1 MRKEPVVGKRQRRRN
16 RVEVDELL
24 DAFEASGLRRREFCV
39 KHGVA
44 LGTLDFWRKRRRQE
58 GDTKASNRQAR
69 LKMDARAEAASGG
82 SRLVAV
88 ELAGWPERTRTEMAG
103 GGLAVVVSQGR
114 RIEVSR
120 GFDAGTLERLLD
132 VLERG

>member
-1 MRKEPVVGKRQRRRN
+1 M
-16 RVEVDELL
+16 
-24 DAFEASGLRRREFCV
+24 
-39 KHGVA
+39 
-44 LGTLDFWRKRRRQE
+44 DFWRKRRRLE
-58 GDTKASNRQAR
+58 RGKVADNRQA
-69 LKMDARAEAASGG
+69 KTDVDARAKAAS

-88 ELAGWPERTRTEMAG
+88 ELAGLADRTRTQTAG
-103 GGLAVVVSQGR
+103 GGLVVVASQGR

>member
-1 MRKEPVVGKRQRRRN
+1 M
-16 RVEVDELL
+16 
-24 DAFEASGLRRREFCV
+24 

-44 LGTLDFWRKRRRQE
+44 LGTLDFWRKRRGLERERMVSAGPGTRNGE
-58 GDTKASNRQAR
+58 GRSKTP
-69 LKMDARAEAASGG
+69 GG
-82 SRLVAV
+82 DRLVAV
-88 ELAGWPERTRTEMAG
+88 EVAGWPAWTESKAAS
-103 GGLAVVVSQGR
+103 GGLAVVLSRGR